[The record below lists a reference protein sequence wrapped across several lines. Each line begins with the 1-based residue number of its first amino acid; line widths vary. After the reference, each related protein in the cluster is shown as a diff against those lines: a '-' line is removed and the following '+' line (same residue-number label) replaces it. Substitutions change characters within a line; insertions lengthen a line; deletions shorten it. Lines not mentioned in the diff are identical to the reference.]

1 MTSVIP
7 ATIRPIAPRD
17 EPGWRHLWNAYNRF
31 YEHEVSEA
39 ITQATWARLLEMSGP
54 MRAIV
59 AEAADGTLIGFA
71 DYILH
76 ASTWSIEPAC
86 CLEDLYVDVDRR
98 TGGVGR
104 MLIDWLIA
112 EMKANH
118 WAELYWITHE
128 NNYRARALYDQL
140 SRRTDYVR
148 YDIGLSGRS
157 GFPPTSAR
165 DL

>member
-7 ATIRPIAPRD
+7 TTIRPVVPRD

-39 ITQATWARLLEMSGP
+39 ITQATWARLMELEPSRP

-76 ASTWSIEPAC
+76 ASTWSIDPVC

-98 TGGVGR
+98 AGGVGR
-104 MLIDWLIA
+104 MLIDWLIG
-112 EMKANH
+112 EMKANQ
-118 WAELYWITHE
+118 WAELYWITRE
-128 NNYRARALYDQL
+128 NNYRARALYDTYTPH
-140 SRRTDYVR
+140 SGYFRYV
-148 YDIGLSGRS
+148 IPNS
-157 GFPPTSAR
+157 P
-165 DL
+165 